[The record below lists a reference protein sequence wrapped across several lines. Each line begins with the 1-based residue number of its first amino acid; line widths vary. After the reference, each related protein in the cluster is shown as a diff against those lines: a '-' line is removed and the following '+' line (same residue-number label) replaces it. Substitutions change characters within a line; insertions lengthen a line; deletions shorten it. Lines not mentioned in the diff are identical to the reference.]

1 MIILRYL
8 HTVGPCEFGED
19 ILDHE
24 KGGFHSLPLLV
35 RTGESIRHSDLEL
48 DENVH
53 HKLASPRSRTSR
65 RKSASCSLTH
75 IGGENR
81 IVCPQSPPLPR
92 RSPISLQVSM
102 ICAHSSFAGSFDCRS
117 FTSSIPRSNPL
128 PRTSPMMLCLSFSLL
143 SPARILFP
151 ILSEF
156 A

>member
-65 RKSASCSLTH
+65 RKSASCSLSH

-81 IVCPQSPPLPR
+81 IVCPQSQPLPR
-92 RSPISLQVSM
+92 SRPIYLQVS
-102 ICAHSSFAGSFDCRS
+102 ITSAHSSVVCSFDCRS
-117 FTSSIPRSNPL
+117 FTSSIPRRSPL
-128 PRTSPMMLCLSFSLL
+128 PRTSPMMLCISFSLF
-143 SPARILFP
+143 SPARIRFP

-156 A
+156 S